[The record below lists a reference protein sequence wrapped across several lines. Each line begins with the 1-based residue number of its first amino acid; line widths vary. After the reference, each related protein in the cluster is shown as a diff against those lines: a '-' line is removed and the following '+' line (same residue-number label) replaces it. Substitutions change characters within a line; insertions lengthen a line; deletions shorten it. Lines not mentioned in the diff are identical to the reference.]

1 VLQVYFIARSHPEL
15 ETASYRT
22 LDRAPLT
29 FVRHEGLI
37 AALRALASGARP
49 TPERM
54 LEYNGIVATASK
66 RATVL
71 PVRFGAAYRSEA
83 AVARLLAERG
93 RELLE
98 ALDRLEGKAELGLR
112 IILDTPEQAR
122 EHAAGLARHGSA
134 LEVWHEIH
142 PDPAGRTVL
151 EVALLVSGAEVPA
164 CRARLQAEAG
174 DVTGPWPPRHF
185 LPRFLRAPVASE
197 RRSLR
202 DRPAARRAG

>member
-1 VLQVYFIARSHPEL
+1 MLQVYFIARSHPEI

-22 LDRAPLT
+22 FDQVPLT

-37 AALRALASGARP
+37 AAIRALASGARP

-54 LEYNGIVATASK
+54 LEYNGIVAAASK

-71 PVRFGAAYRSEA
+71 PVRFGAGYRSEA

-112 IILDTPEQAR
+112 VILDTPEQAR
-122 EHAAGLARHGSA
+122 EQAAGLARHGSA
-134 LEVWHEIH
+134 LETWHEIH
-142 PDPAGRTVL
+142 QDLAGRTIL

-164 CRARLQAEAG
+164 CRERLQAEAG
-174 DVTGPWPPRHF
+174 EVTGPWPPRHF
-185 LPRFLRAPVASE
+185 LPYFLRAPVASE
-197 RRSLR
+197 RRSIR
-202 DRPAARRAG
+202 GRAAARRAG

>member
-1 VLQVYFIARSHPEL
+1 MLQVYFIARAHPEI

-22 LDRAPLT
+22 FDRAPLT

-37 AALRALASGARP
+37 AAIRALAAGTRP

-54 LEYNGIVATASK
+54 LEYNGIVAMASK
-66 RATVL
+66 RATIL
-71 PVRFGAAYRSEA
+71 PVRFGAGYRSEA

-112 IILDTPEQAR
+112 VILDTPEQAR
-122 EHAAGLARHGSA
+122 QQVAGLARHERA
-134 LEVWHEIH
+134 FEMWHEIH
-142 PDPAGRTVL
+142 ADPVGRTVL

-164 CRARLQAEAG
+164 CRERLLAEAG

-197 RRSLR
+197 RRSIR
-202 DRPAARRAG
+202 SGAARRAG

>member
-1 VLQVYFIARSHPEL
+1 MLQVYFIARSQPEI
-15 ETASYRT
+15 EAASYRT

-29 FVRHEGLI
+29 FVRHAGLT
-37 AALRALASGARP
+37 AAIRAMASGGRP

-71 PVRFGAAYRSEA
+71 PVRFGADYRSEA

-112 IILDTPEQAR
+112 VILETPEQAR
-122 EHAAGLARHGSA
+122 EQAAGLARHGSA
-134 LEVWHEIH
+134 LEMWHEIH
-142 PDPAGRTVL
+142 LDPAGRTVL
-151 EVALLVSGAEVPA
+151 EVALLVSGAEAPA
-164 CRARLQAEAG
+164 CRERLQAEAG
-174 DVTGPWPPRHF
+174 EVTGPWPPRHF

-197 RRSLR
+197 RRSMR
-202 DRPAARRAG
+202 GRAAARRAG